1 MPDRFPKQQRLAME
15 RLCRSARR
23 VLQQVRAT
31 TAPPERLLAAAE
43 ALERASDLLADYAH
57 PGPFAQHS
65 LDGAINPAAD
75 WNDLASVMPYSPIIG
90 ALNPISPPAAFSV
103 TDGSV
108 RARVRFPATFA
119 GPAQSVHGGLVAASF
134 DELLAAV
141 NLVNELA
148 AMTGTLTIRYR
159 RPTPLLEDV
168 EMEAHCTGSEGR
180 KVFAHGEM
188 RSGGQVTAEAEGIFI
203 RVQE

>member
-1 MPDRFPKQQRLAME
+1 ME

-23 VLQQVRAT
+23 LLQQVRAT
-31 TAPPERLLAAAE
+31 TAPAELLHAAAE
-43 ALERASDLLADYAH
+43 ALDGLSDLLEGHAH

-65 LDGAINPAAD
+65 LDGSLHPAAD
-75 WNDLASVMPYSPIIG
+75 LSDLASVMPYSPIIG
-90 ALNPISPPAAFSV
+90 GLNPISPPAAFSV

-108 RARVRFPATFA
+108 RGRVRYPATFA
-119 GPAQSVHGGLVAASF
+119 GPAQSVHGGLIAASF

-159 RPTPLLEDV
+159 RPTPLLEEV

-188 RSGGQVTAEAEGIFI
+188 RAGGQLTAEAEGIFI